1 MFTKHPLTFVKGSTF
16 KTSRDGGLTSK
27 TLNASVSVAGASS
40 PNLVLAAHASG
51 QYNYWMSGLLPAT
64 PDMPDTTT
72 LAYFYR
78 DIYLHDNVGGS
89 TVDIMSVFPFS
100 GWELRGLTDKDL
112 VPYETALNRLNLR
125 ELFPQISTA
134 YLTDGFYCGSL
145 VYDAPA
151 KNFMDILTHDAM
163 QCAVTPS
170 SFNNIDPSIQVT
182 VAGSTS
188 EFLGLTNEYAKRY
201 IASMPRGFVE
211 LLKEGSFVL
220 DPLTTMFV
228 GRRSLTDR
236 AYHSY
241 LHRLL
246 PMYLIEK
253 TMYRGTLTE
262 ATRRQR
268 AMSHISAGDDIWTPT
283 SEELRI
289 LVDQFMTAERDPL
302 GGWVSTRNAIQV
314 SDLRPGGD
322 FWKWT
327 DMSDTLTPYKL
338 RALGTSEALLSGDSS
353 YAAAESAYSTFLET
367 CEAYRT
373 HLTDAT
379 FYKKIFPLIGVANS
393 KFKDLRLAKKSGDVV
408 SFLYNSTNREN
419 LMMPTVH
426 WHKDLTG
433 KAEDNLMDLLEKLT
447 EKEIPIPIKM
457 WLAAAGID
465 KDTLLRDAK
474 ENDSIR
480 AALGMGSPGE
490 PSVEDEEG
498 FNDDVEDHGGEGNY
512 SEASARL
519 TSRSANSE
527 FARGWRKNILARDF
541 GPSDVQLTKT
551 GKPAYKHFASRK
563 ATDENHR
570 IAKIAAAVDKDASYR
585 ERLKADN
592 ALKGVGTVRGIL

>member
-16 KTSRDGGLTSK
+16 KTLRDGGLK
-27 TLNASVSVAGASS
+27 TQVNASTSVAGTMPSM
-40 PNLVLAAHASG
+40 VLAAHASG

-64 PDMPDTTT
+64 PDLPDTTT

-100 GWELRGLTDKDL
+100 GWELRGLSEKDL
-112 VPYETALNRLNLR
+112 EPYERALDRLNLS
-125 ELFPQISTA
+125 ELFPQLSTA

-145 VYDAPA
+145 VYDARS
-151 KNFMDILTHDAM
+151 KNFMDILTHDAL

-170 SFNNIDPSIQVT
+170 SFNNIDPSIRVT
-182 VAGSTS
+182 VAGSTT
-188 EFLGLTNEYAKRY
+188 EFLSLTNEYAQRY
-201 IASMPRGFVE
+201 INSMPKGFVD
-211 LLKEGSFVL
+211 LLREGSFVL

-268 AMSHISAGDDIWTPT
+268 AMSHITAGDDIWTPT

-302 GGWVSTRNAIQV
+302 GGWVSTRNAVQV
-314 SDLRPGGD
+314 QDLRPGGD

-327 DMSDTLTPYKL
+327 DMSDTMTPYKL
-338 RALGTSEALLSGDSS
+338 RALGISEALLSGDSS
-353 YAAAESAYSTFLET
+353 YAASESAYSTFLET
-367 CEAYRT
+367 CDAYRN

-379 FYKKIFPLIGVANS
+379 FDKKIFPLIAVTNG
-393 KFKDLRLAKKSGDVV
+393 KFKNEDAARQSKDVV
-408 SFLYNSTNREN
+408 SFLYNSTNRNN
-419 LMMPTVH
+419 LLMPIVH

-433 KAEDNLMDLLEKLT
+433 KSEDNLMDLLEKLS
-447 EKEIPIPIKM
+447 EKSVPIPVKM

-465 KDTLLRDAK
+465 KDTLIRDAK
-474 ENDSIR
+474 EDEEIR
-480 AALGMGSPGE
+480 KALGMG
-490 PSVEDEEG
+490 EEG
-498 FNDDVEDHGGEGNY
+498 QPQDSGYDT
-512 SEASARL
+512 EASVQL
-519 TSRSANSE
+519 TSRSNNSP
-527 FARGWRKNILARDF
+527 FARGWRNSILSRDF
-541 GPSDVQLTKT
+541 GAADVELTKT
-551 GKPAYKHFASRK
+551 GKPKYKFFAEQK
-563 ATDENHR
+563 ARDENYQ
-570 IAKIAAAVDKDASYR
+570 IAKIGSRIARDRNYR
-585 ERLKADN
+585 A
-592 ALKGVGTVRGIL
+592 ALKKANASRGSSVLKGIL